1 MGSAKPEVQSVT
13 SGVEYLDRLLGGLYI
28 GDNVLWLDQAG
39 SLATVFCLNLLRSSQ
54 SADQP
59 LVYVTFDRSPRNLLE
74 KLGPLAETTNLT
86 ILDCFTWGKGS
97 ASDIFLSF
105 YAEPSSEWPCNVVKV
120 EQPQDIERVTAI
132 LADVHSSLH
141 GYVRFIFESVT
152 GMQELWGGEDQML
165 GFYSHACPR
174 LYELNT
180 IAYWVMEKNAHT
192 PRFRARISQIAQV
205 VIDLSIK
212 RGSTSL
218 SILKAEK
225 RGFDHLDKPHS
236 YWTKDL
242 SVTFEGESGTGRP
255 IDLGSRLKE
264 IRTRKRISQTELAK
278 FVGVTPSTIS
288 QVESNLIYPSLPA
301 LLKMA
306 EVLAVEVSAFFQERP
321 AAARPVVFS
330 AASAADAPLEEAP
343 ETSVSAKALTP
354 LDADFV
360 AEPYLIEI
368 APKTKLSSH
377 FFYHKGE
384 EMGYLLSGRLDLVVH
399 NTTHKARAGDV
410 IYLTSEFPSQW
421 KNPGS
426 SWAKL
431 LWIKLR

>member
-1 MGSAKPEVQSVT
+1 M
-13 SGVEYLDRLLGGLYI
+13 
-28 GDNVLWLDQAG
+28 
-39 SLATVFCLNLLRSSQ
+39 
-54 SADQP
+54 
-59 LVYVTFDRSPRNLLE
+59 
-74 KLGPLAETTNLT
+74 T
-86 ILDCFTWGKGS
+86 ILDCFTWEKGS

-105 YAEPSSEWPCNVVKV
+105 YAEPNSEWPCNVVKV

-132 LADVHSSLH
+132 LAEVHSSLH

-180 IAYWVMEKNAHT
+180 IAYWIMEKNAHT

-205 VIDLSIK
+205 VVDLSIK

-225 RGFDHLDKPHS
+225 RGFDNLDKPHN

-306 EVLAVEVSAFFQERP
+306 EVLTVEVSAFFQERP
-321 AAARPVVFS
+321 AAAQPVVFP
-330 AASAADAPLEEAP
+330 AASATDAPLEEAP

-354 LDADFV
+354 LDADFA

-384 EMGYLLSGRLDLVVH
+384 EMGYLLSG
-399 NTTHKARAGDV
+399 
-410 IYLTSEFPSQW
+410 
-421 KNPGS
+421 
-426 SWAKL
+426 
-431 LWIKLR
+431 

>member
-1 MGSAKPEVQSVT
+1 MGSPKSAIQSVT
-13 SGVEYLDRLLGGLYI
+13 SGVDYLDRLLGGLFI

-39 SLATVFCLNLLRSSQ
+39 SLATVFCLNLLQ
-54 SADQP
+54 SAREANQP
-59 LVYVTFDRSPRNLLE
+59 LVYVTFDRSPRNLFE
-74 KLGPLAETTNLT
+74 KLGALAENPNLT

-105 YAEPSSEWPCNVVKV
+105 YTEPNVDWPCEVVRV
-120 EQPQDIERVTAI
+120 EEPRNIDRVTSV

-152 GMQELWGGEDQML
+152 GMQELWGGEEQLL

-180 IAYWVMEKNAHT
+180 IAYWVMEKDAHT

-205 VIDLSIK
+205 VIDLAIK

-225 RGFDHLDKPHS
+225 RGFDNVDKLHS

-242 SVTFEGESGTGRP
+242 SVTFEGESGTARP
-255 IDLGSRLKE
+255 IDLGSRLKD
-264 IRTRKRISQTELAK
+264 IRTRRRISQTELAK

-306 EVLAVEVSAFFQERP
+306 EVLAVDVSAFFQDR
-321 AAARPVVFS
+321 AQVYSPVVFS
-330 AASAADAPLEEAP
+330 ATGAVEAVVAHPP
-343 ETSVSAKALTP
+343 EGSMSAKALTP
-354 LDADFV
+354 VDADFR

-368 APKTKLSSH
+368 APKTRLSSH
-377 FFYHKGE
+377 FFSHKGE
-384 EMGYLLSGRLDLVVH
+384 EMGYLLSGKLELSIR
-399 NTTHKARAGDV
+399 NTTHKVRSGDIV
-410 IYLTSEFPSQW
+410 YLTSEFPSQW
-421 KNPGS
+421 KNPGPN
-426 SWAKL
+426 WARM
-431 LWIKLR
+431 LWIKVR